1 MLSKTKGFF
10 MRYITILL
18 IFMTLWSTCGSANEP
33 KVLNEQQQEKAL
45 TELKEPLY
53 RPLLERYMLDEL
65 KSLRQDQQKLRE
77 DVTKQVTHSELSAA
91 DRALE
96 YTNDTINNVMF
107 IITATATILLLVGW
121 NSLRDVKNKVESIVN
136 ERVKNI
142 TEEYEARLGVLEAK
156 LKERSEEILNNQ
168 RKITI
173 TNEVHSLWMRANLE
187 SDASSKIEI
196 YDEILKRKPD
206 DVEAITYKADALLEQ
221 GKTNKAIALCNQAI
235 EEENDYGYAYWQR
248 ACAYAQE
255 NRLTESMDDLNTALT
270 LSPNLKNELVNE
282 EAFVNLQVLPAF
294 LQLLEESGLKLT
306 E

>member
-1 MLSKTKGFF
+1 MKLKFIF
-10 MRYITILL
+10 LL
-18 IFMTLWSTCGSANEP
+18 ILSIFSVTVLANDAKP
-33 KVLNEQQQEKAL
+33 MNEQQQEKAL
-45 TELKEPLY
+45 KELNEPLY
-53 RPLLERYMLDEL
+53 RPLLERYVLDEL

-77 DVTKQVTHSELSAA
+77 DTTKQITHTELSAA
-91 DRALE
+91 DRALD

-107 IITATATILLLVGW
+107 IITATATILILVGW

-136 ERVKNI
+136 ERVKSI
-142 TEEYEARLGVLEAK
+142 TEEYETRLGVLENQ

-187 SDASSKIEI
+187 SDVNSKIEI

-221 GKTNKAIALCNQAI
+221 GKTNKAVALCNQAI
-235 EEENDYGYAYWQR
+235 DEDADYGYAYWQR

-255 NRLTESMDDLNTALT
+255 NRLSESMDDLQMALK
-270 LSPNLKNELVNE
+270 LSPNLKNELANE
-282 EAFVNLQVLPAF
+282 LAFENLQVLPAF
-294 LQLLEESGLKLT
+294 LKLLEDAGIKLS
-306 E
+306 EQA

>member
-1 MLSKTKGFF
+1 MKLKF
-10 MRYITILL
+10 ILL
-18 IFMTLWSTCGSANEP
+18 FIFTTLCFGAFANESKP
-33 KVLNEQQQEKAL
+33 MTEQQQEKAIK
-45 TELKEPLY
+45 ELNEPLY
-53 RPLLERYMLDEL
+53 RPLLERYVLDEL

-77 DVTKQVTHSELSAA
+77 DTTKQITHTELSAA
-91 DRALE
+91 DRALD

-107 IITATATILLLVGW
+107 IITATATILILVGW

-136 ERVKNI
+136 ERVKSI
-142 TEEYEARLGVLEAK
+142 TEEYESRLGVLESE
-156 LKERSEEILNNQ
+156 LKERSEEIINNH

-173 TNEVHSLWMRANLE
+173 TNEVHSLWMRATLE
-187 SDASSKIEI
+187 SDVNSKIEI

-221 GKTNKAIALCNQAI
+221 GKTVKAIALCNQAI
-235 EEENDYGYAYWQR
+235 EEEEDYGYAYWQR

-255 NRLTESMDDLNTALT
+255 NRLSDSMDDLHMALK

-282 EAFVNLQVLPAF
+282 VAFENLQVLPAF
-294 LQLLEESGLKLT
+294 LKLLDDAGVKLG